1 MRKQRKTDLHI
12 ADLFAG
18 GGGFSTGVAQAC
30 KELDK
35 RPDLVAINHWK
46 TAIETHQRNHPWARH
61 FCTGLDVINPTEA
74 TPSSRLNLLCASPEC
89 THHSNARGG
98 RPMNDQSRASAWLI
112 LKWLQ
117 ELYVESVLIE
127 NVQEFADWGPLG
139 ADGRPLQSMRGQL
152 FEQFLSSLRALGY
165 NVEWRV
171 LNAANYGGATTRER
185 LFIMARRGRNKRLVW
200 PDPTHCSTAHMQAE
214 MFEQRARWRAARE
227 IIDWSLPSQSIFRRK
242 QALAPATM
250 ERIAAGL
257 RRFGGKNAEPF
268 LVVLRNHM
276 NAQSIHDPLPTL
288 TAGGR
293 HVGLCQP
300 FVLGQQSGGAP
311 RSVDQPLPTV
321 STDGAIALVEPYLVP
336 LIHGMKDKR
345 SHPIDQPLP
354 TITTMDAMGLVQP
367 FIITAGGPTGQ
378 GRSAKSVND
387 PLPTVLTFD
396 HHALVEPFLV
406 EYRGNHKGKR
416 DGHRRVAS
424 LDSPLPTQDTS
435 NRFGVVEPIIIE
447 AAPSSREKRETC
459 TAKDRF
465 GVVEPYIVSY
475 YGNHCLT
482 PVSEPLPTCTAK
494 DRFGL
499 VQFGT
504 GLYLDIH
511 FRMLQWHELAA
522 AMGFP
527 PDYEFAGTRE
537 DKVRQIGQAVEVR
550 TAKAL
555 VRSALAA

>member
-1 MRKQRKTDLHI
+1 
-12 ADLFAG
+12 
-18 GGGFSTGVAQAC
+18 
-30 KELDK
+30 
-35 RPDLVAINHWK
+35 
-46 TAIETHQRNHPWARH
+46 
-61 FCTGLDVINPTEA
+61 
-74 TPSSRLNLLCASPEC
+74 
-89 THHSNARGG
+89 
-98 RPMNDQSRASAWLI
+98 MNDQSRASAWLI

-117 ELYVESVLIE
+117 ELYVESALIE
-127 NVQEFADWGPLG
+127 NVQEFAGWGPLG
-139 ADGRPLQSMRGQL
+139 ANGRPLQSMRGQL
-152 FEQFLSSLRALGY
+152 FEQFLSNLRALGY

-185 LFIMARRGRNKRLVW
+185 LFIMARRGRNKRLLW

-242 QALAPATM
+242 NRLAPATM

-257 RRFGGKNAEPF
+257 RRFGGKHAEPF

-288 TAGGR
+288 TASGT

-311 RSVDQPLPTV
+311 RSIDQPLPTV

-345 SHPIDQPLP
+345 SHPVDQPLP
-354 TITTMDAMGLVQP
+354 TITTMDAMGLV
-367 FIITAGGPTGQ
+367 
-378 GRSAKSVND
+378 
-387 PLPTVLTFD
+387 
-396 HHALVEPFLV
+396 EPFLI

-424 LDSPLPTQDTS
+424 LDAPLPTQDTS
-435 NRFGVVEPIIIE
+435 NRFGVVEP
-447 AAPSSREKRETC
+447 
-459 TAKDRF
+459 F
-465 GVVEPYIVSY
+465 IVSY
-475 YGNHCLT
+475 YGNHCMST
-482 PVSEPLPTCTAK
+482 VSEPLPTCTAK

-527 PDYEFAGTRE
+527 SDYEFAGTRE